1 MAERPDDLDPEVEQS
16 GRQPHDDALGGGGL
30 TSASGDLLGPAD
42 AYGTRPFV
50 PAETREMSDPLHQG
64 LLTQASRD
72 ASAEHR
78 RTVEEAAREAPGA
91 GEGAD
96 ASIAGSGQL
105 TTERASGLSGLQGQV
120 GPMGGSLTPQPGT
133 GQGAG
138 ATELA
143 SREGGYGG
151 PHGLDPDDSAYRMT
165 DATDDAARRMILD
178 PPDGSSEREPHE
190 PDVSDRQDAPDRF

>member
-1 MAERPDDLDPEVEQS
+1 MAERQDELEPEVAQS
-16 GRQPHDDALGGGGL
+16 GRQPHDDKLGGGGL

-78 RTVEEAAREAPGA
+78 RSVEEAARDAPGA

-96 ASIAGSGQL
+96 ASIQGSGQL

-151 PHGLDPDDSAYRMT
+151 RHGLEPDDSAYRMT
-165 DATDDAARRMILD
+165 DPTDDAGRRAILD
-178 PPDGSSEREPHE
+178 PPDAGGSEREPE
-190 PDVSDRQDAPDRF
+190 ASDRQDAPDRF

>member
-1 MAERPDDLDPEVEQS
+1 MAERPEELEPEAEQS
-16 GRQPHDDALGGGGL
+16 GRRPHDDKLGGGGL

-72 ASAEHR
+72 ASDDHR
-78 RTVEEAAREAPGA
+78 RTVAEAARESPRA

-96 ASIAGSGQL
+96 ASIPGSGQL

-151 PHGLDPDDSAYRMT
+151 PHGLEPDDSSYRMT
-165 DATDDAARRMILD
+165 DPTDEPGRRAILD
-178 PPDGSSEREPHE
+178 PPDSGGSERERE
-190 PDVSDRQDAPDRF
+190 SSDRKDAPERF